1 MFRTECLR
9 TRWDCAVRAGDAGR
23 NGGLNGGVDT
33 IPARSR
39 ACRSQ
44 VDAYAE
50 PSADTVVEIEEAFTD
65 LYLAPSACT
74 APAPV
79 AFCLPEG
86 AECLPGIDVCCSG
99 FCFTAAGETRAHC
112 HG

>member
-1 MFRTECLR
+1 M
-9 TRWDCAVRAGDAGR
+9 
-23 NGGLNGGVDT
+23 DT
-33 IPARSR
+33 IPAPSR

>member
-1 MFRTECLR
+1 M
-9 TRWDCAVRAGDAGR
+9 
-23 NGGLNGGVDT
+23 DT

-39 ACRSQ
+39 ASRSQ

-65 LYLAPSACT
+65 LYIAPSACT

>member
-1 MFRTECLR
+1 M
-9 TRWDCAVRAGDAGR
+9 
-23 NGGLNGGVDT
+23 DT
-33 IPARSR
+33 IPARRDR
-39 ACRSQ
+39 APQSQ
-44 VDAYAE
+44 VDAFAE
-50 PSADTVVEIEEAFTD
+50 LSADAAAEIEEAFTD
-65 LYLAPSACT
+65 LYIAPSACT

-99 FCFTAAGETRAHC
+99 FCFTAAGELRAHC